1 MRKIIFH
8 IDAYEDFTNWSIL
21 NKNIFKKLIELI
33 KDISINPFEG
43 KGKPEALKHNLSGC
57 WSRRITDEHRIVY
70 KISSEGNIEIIS
82 CKGHY

>member
-33 KDISINPFEG
+33 KDISRNPFEG